1 MLQPWVSDRPRDAG
15 AWQELAG
22 AYSAQ
27 GQMLRALRAEGEAQL
42 AHRELAGAVDRFR
55 AAQDYSRKN
64 PGSTADLIE
73 ASIVDTRLRETQA
86 ALAQQRKEEAKLR

>member
-1 MLQPWVSDRPRDAG
+1 MLQTWVSDRPRDAG
-15 AWQELAG
+15 AWQALA
-22 AYSAQ
+22 AAHAAQ
-27 GQMLRALRAEGEAQL
+27 GQVLRALRAEGEAQL

-73 ASIVDTRLRETQA
+73 ASIIDTRLKESQA
-86 ALAQQRKEEAKLR
+86 ALAQQRLEEAKLR